1 MRLTSLKRAAL
12 SPLLLVVFFEVLVVL
27 VVVVVVLVVLVVV
40 LRDRAPAM
48 EIGHAQVLR

>member
-12 SPLLLVVFFEVLVVL
+12 SPLLLVVFFEVLVV
-27 VVVVVVLVVLVVV
+27 VVVILVVVV
-40 LRDRAPAM
+40 LRDRAPAT

>member
-12 SPLLLVVFFEVLVVL
+12 SPPLLVVFFEVLVVVVL
-27 VVVVVVLVVLVVV
+27 VVVVV
-40 LRDRAPAM
+40 LRDSAPAT

>member
-12 SPLLLVVFFEVLVVL
+12 SPLLLVVFFEVLVV
-27 VVVVVVLVVLVVV
+27 VVVLVVLVVLVVV